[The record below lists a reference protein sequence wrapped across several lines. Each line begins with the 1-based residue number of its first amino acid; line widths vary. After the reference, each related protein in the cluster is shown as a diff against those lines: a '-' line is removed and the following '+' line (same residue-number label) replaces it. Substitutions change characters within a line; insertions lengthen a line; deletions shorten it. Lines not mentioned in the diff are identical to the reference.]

1 MRHARHFGPPVPE
14 LRQVLPTDR
23 AGDGR
28 VLQPAQRGQEAL
40 PEQRRFAWIK
50 AGKYTEDEFSD
61 WSRQAR
67 EKRTECEDEKIT
79 LEEFK
84 GWLKKT

>member
-1 MRHARHFGPPVPE
+1 M
-14 LRQVLPTDR
+14 
-23 AGDGR
+23 
-28 VLQPAQRGQEAL
+28 QPAQRGQEAL
-40 PEQRRFAWIK
+40 PEQRRCPQVGTDPL
-50 AGKYTEDEFSD
+50 AGKYPEDEFSD